1 MIASALAELQCPL
14 LPTIMLDAAARGK
27 SPGDVRK
34 LAAPNDLNSVGM
46 SEEIEDEGPVAAIYH
61 RSLPHVYGYLLSR
74 CGDASLAEDL
84 AAETFMAAVAAAG
97 QPDPPPMTTGWL
109 VGVARHKLA
118 DHWRHRAREE
128 RGQAAVARRQD
139 VVDDPW
145 DEWLDTEAAYAAL
158 RYLPAP
164 QRAALTLR
172 YLDGLPVAEVA
183 MHLDRSV
190 HATETLLVRS
200 RAALRRVYQEG
211 RHGR

>member
-1 MIASALAELQCPL
+1 VGSQEAVP
-14 LPTIMLDAAARGK
+14 GK
-27 SPGDVRK
+27 D
-34 LAAPNDLNSVGM
+34 
-46 SEEIEDEGPVAAIYH
+46 PVAAIYH

-97 QPDPPPMTTGWL
+97 QPDPPEMTVAWL

-118 DHWRHRAREE
+118 DHWRRSARDE
-128 RGQAAVARRQD
+128 RTQAVAAQPD
-139 VVDDPW
+139 DALDDPW

-158 RYLPAP
+158 RCLPAT

-172 YLDGLPVAEVA
+172 YLDGLGVPEVAE
-183 MHLDRSV
+183 HLGRSV
-190 HATETLLVRS
+190 HATETLLARS
-200 RAALRRVYQEG
+200 RAALRAVYREE